1 MRREIE
7 DRVVVD
13 HEDDRMPRRR
23 GAALRDMRVHD
34 GRAGD
39 RPTVEQP
46 VPRLG
51 LSERAQLS
59 RQALVGGPGDR
70 RHEAHETV
78 GASGIPKVSRP
89 ELGLGPTT
97 RFIEHVRSLARPPEA
112 AKSARDMRSLA
123 HKRKMWVTVRVE
135 GNAKSI
141 PLIEELGTS
150 VERMMGEKEKTSTA
164 PERSCPN
171 TSVSDP
177 GWLLEKT
184 FSSKAP

>member
-39 RPTVEQP
+39 RPTVERP

-51 LSERAQLS
+51 VGERAELS
-59 RQALVGGPGDR
+59 RQALVRGPGDR
-70 RHEAHETV
+70 RHDAHETV

-112 AKSARDMRSLA
+112 AKSARDMRSLDGVTGNGNIG
-123 HKRKMWVTVRVE
+123 KTGGKTPNGKLPPQIDINNFNKMPE
-135 GNAKSI
+135 ASI
-141 PLIEELGTS
+141 LQ
-150 VERMMGEKEKTSTA
+150 A
-164 PERSCPN
+164 
-171 TSVSDP
+171 
-177 GWLLEKT
+177 
-184 FSSKAP
+184 

>member
-1 MRREIE
+1 MRTIGCRAAAAGPLERAMRREIE
-7 DRVVVD
+7 DRVVLN

-51 LSERAQLS
+51 VGKRAELS
-59 RQALVGGPGDR
+59 RHALVGGPGDR
-70 RHEAHETV
+70 RHDAHETV

-123 HKRKMWVTVRVE
+123 HKRKMWVTVSSLGPVR
-135 GNAKSI
+135 AARPRQSW
-141 PLIEELGTS
+141 PLMLTRLGPK
-150 VERMMGEKEKTSTA
+150 V
-164 PERSCPN
+164 
-171 TSVSDP
+171 
-177 GWLLEKT
+177 
-184 FSSKAP
+184 

>member
-7 DRVVVD
+7 DRVVLN
-13 HEDDRMPRRR
+13 HADDRMPRRR
-23 GAALRDMRVHD
+23 GAALRDMRVHMRVHD

-46 VPRLG
+46 VPRRG
-51 LSERAQLS
+51 VGERAQVS

-112 AKSARDMRSLA
+112 AKSARDMRPLA
-123 HKRKMWVTVRVE
+123 HKRKMWVTV
-135 GNAKSI
+135 S
-141 PLIEELGTS
+141 
-150 VERMMGEKEKTSTA
+150 
-164 PERSCPN
+164 PN
-171 TSVSDP
+171 TVDLSSVRI
-177 GWLLEKT
+177 GGA
-184 FSSKAP
+184 FAA